1 MVAPLPLQQRLEAAA
16 AALKAQRIEALFDSE
31 PDRAAHYRCSAQG
44 LVLDF
49 SKHQLDHDAWQA
61 LLELANARDLPQAF
75 AALIRGVPLYLQ
87 HEYSLRGSVSAPRCS
102 KSRTTSSGAY

>member
-44 LVLDF
+44 LVLDL
-49 SKHQLDHDAWQA
+49 S
-61 LLELANARDLPQAF
+61 
-75 AALIRGVPLYLQ
+75 LI
-87 HEYSLRGSVSAPRCS
+87 HI
-102 KSRTTSSGAY
+102 